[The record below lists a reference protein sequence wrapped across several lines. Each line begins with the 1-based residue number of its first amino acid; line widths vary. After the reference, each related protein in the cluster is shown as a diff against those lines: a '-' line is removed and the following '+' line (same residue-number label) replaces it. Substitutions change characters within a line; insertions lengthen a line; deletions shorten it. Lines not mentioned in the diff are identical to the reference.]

1 MIFWPLKLVF
11 KIFSALLSL
20 LLLYLAVTFVQIW
33 LTGQDHTVSS
43 AQAILVFGTTEDNGR
58 PSPELRDRLDQALS
72 LFRAGRAPFIAV
84 TGGRRPGDVYT
95 EAEVSATYLEGKGVP
110 RAKILSGAGSDTWQ
124 NVATVLSALKAHHIT
139 IVITVTDPFHE
150 YRAMAIA
157 SDQGLKPSPYPISN
171 SPIRGTSLWGYYA
184 KETLEVGAARLIGYH
199 NLSNWLH
206 VD

>member
-110 RAKILSGAGSDTWQ
+110 ERRILSGAGNDTWQ
-124 NVATVLSALKAHHIT
+124 NVATVLSAFKAHHIVDRADGHRSVPR
-139 IVITVTDPFHE
+139 IPRDGDCVGSRVSSRSRRR
-150 YRAMAIA
+150 YRTH
-157 SDQGLKPSPYPISN
+157 
-171 SPIRGTSLWGYYA
+171 R
-184 KETLEVGAARLIGYH
+184 RYH
-199 NLSNWLH
+199 FSYGSTT
-206 VD
+206 